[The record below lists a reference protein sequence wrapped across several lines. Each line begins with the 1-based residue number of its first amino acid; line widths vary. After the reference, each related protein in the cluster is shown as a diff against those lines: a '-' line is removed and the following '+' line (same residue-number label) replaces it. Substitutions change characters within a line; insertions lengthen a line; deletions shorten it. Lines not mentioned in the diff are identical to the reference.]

1 MAQIVEWAPLEAQM
15 VKNLPAVLETW
26 VPSLGQED
34 PLEKGMATHSSIL
47 AWRIPWTEEQGRLQS
62 MGSKGVRHD

>member
-26 VPSLGQED
+26 VPSLGRKME
-34 PLEKGMATHSSIL
+34 EGVVAHSTLL
-47 AWRIPWTEEQGRLQS
+47 AWRISWT
-62 MGSKGVRHD
+62 